1 LSHSETCHGSSNSP
15 SNTPTSTDVDP
26 ERKVY
31 LFGAPLPL
39 MKNFKVVECV
49 LVAMILYAVSDV
61 LQANEQLEGLLN
73 RENLPAES
81 FKEIEYVKK
90 CISV

>member
-1 LSHSETCHGSSNSP
+1 
-15 SNTPTSTDVDP
+15 
-26 ERKVY
+26 
-31 LFGAPLPL
+31 